1 MSAEIQTDAPSRLPG
16 ARASLL
22 LLLTINLFNYI
33 DRYILAAVEPRIRKE
48 FFADDSEHANFWM
61 GTLAT
66 AFLIS
71 YMLAAPLF
79 GWLGDRMNR
88 WTIVGVGV
96 LVWSLASGASGLAA
110 TFAILLTTR
119 VFVGIGEAAYGPIAP
134 TIISDLYPVQ
144 RRGSVLA
151 WFYTAMCVGPAIGF
165 ALGGLLAH
173 KTDSWRWPFY
183 AVVAPGLLLCALSF
197 LRRDPARG
205 AADPTALHQR
215 ASAADYRR
223 LFKIPSY
230 VFNVLGMTAMTF
242 AVGGMSFWMLTYI
255 SEFRGLHDEVRVN
268 LKFGAIVVVA
278 GLGSTLFGGILS
290 DKLRARMPSSY
301 FVVSA
306 VGMLIGFPMFLAVL
320 WVPFPYAWAFLFLA
334 IFCLF
339 LNTGPTNTIIAN
351 VTHPSIRAS
360 AYAVSI
366 FFIHLLGDAIS
377 PFLIG
382 LITDHTKSAA
392 HPDGNMNTAF
402 LAVSAAILLS
412 GVFWMLGAR
421 HLGRD
426 TARASGADPSSPTV
440 EA

>member
-1 MSAEIQTDAPSRLPG
+1 MSAEIQAAAPSRLPG

-48 FFADDSEHANFWM
+48 FFANDSEHANFWM

-66 AFLIS
+66 AFLVS

-134 TIISDLYPVQ
+134 TVISDLYPVE

-151 WFYTAMCVGPAIGF
+151 WFYMAMPVGAALGF
-165 ALGGLLAH
+165 ALGGLIASF
-173 KTDSWRWPFY
+173 TDSWRWPFY
-183 AVVAPGLLLCALSF
+183 AVVVPGLLLCAFAF
-197 LRRDPARG
+197 LRKDPPRG
-205 AADPTALHQR
+205 NADPTATRRHP
-215 ASAADYRR
+215 SKADYLH

-230 VFNVLGMTAMTF
+230 VFNLLGMTAMTF
-242 AVGGMSFWMLTYI
+242 AIGGMSFWMRTYI
-255 SEFRGLHDEVRVN
+255 SEFRGLHDEAGVN
-268 LKFGAIVVVA
+268 TTFGAILVIS
-278 GLGSTLFGGILS
+278 GLAATLLGGIVS
-290 DKLRARMPSSY
+290 DKLRARWPGSY
-301 FVVSA
+301 FTVSA
-306 VGMLIGFPMFLAVL
+306 AGMLLGFPLFLAVL
-320 WVPFPYAWAFLFLA
+320 WVPFPYAWVFLFLA

-366 FFIHLLGDAIS
+366 LFIHLLGDAIS

-382 LITDHTKSAA
+382 LITDHTKSTS

>member
-1 MSAEIQTDAPSRLPG
+1 MADEPASTAPQTAPQRMPR

-22 LLLTINLFNYI
+22 LLLVINLFNYI

-48 FFADDSEHANFWM
+48 FFAPDSEHANFWM

-66 AFLIS
+66 AFLVS
-71 YMLAAPLF
+71 YMLAAPIF
-79 GWLGDRMNR
+79 GWLGDRINR
-88 WTIVGVGV
+88 WAIVGAGV

-134 TIISDLYPVQ
+134 TIISDMYPVE

-151 WFYTAMCVGPAIGF
+151 WFYMAMPVGTAIGF
-165 ALGGLLAH
+165 ALGGFVASV
-173 KTDSWRWPFY
+173 TDSWRWPFY
-183 AVVAPGLLLCALSF
+183 VVVAPGLVLCVLSLL
-197 LRRDPARG
+197 RKDPPRG
-205 AADPTALHQR
+205 SADPSAARRRPT
-215 ASAADYRR
+215 AADYAQ

-230 VFNVLGMTAMTF
+230 VFNLLGMTAMTF
-242 AVGGMSFWMLTYI
+242 AVGGMSFWMRTYI
-255 SEFRGLHDEVRVN
+255 SEFRGLHNEAQVTTT
-268 LKFGAIVVVA
+268 FGAIVVA
-278 GLGSTLFGGILS
+278 SGLTATLLGGYLS
-290 DKLRARMPSSY
+290 DKLRARLPGSY
-301 FVVSA
+301 FTVSA
-306 VGMLIGFPMFLAVL
+306 IGMFLGFPLFLAVL
-320 WVPFPYAWAFLFLA
+320 WTPFPLAWVFLFLS

-366 FFIHLLGDAIS
+366 LFIHMLGDAIS

-382 LITDHTKSAA
+382 LITDRTKSAE
-392 HPDGNMNTAF
+392 HPGGNMNTAF

-421 HLGRD
+421 HLKRD
-426 TARASGADPSSPTV
+426 TELAPTRNGLV
-440 EA
+440 